1 MTTRLE
7 SFSMGEGRGWG
18 VGGEGE
24 SVVVSNSVS
33 GARTRQYT
41 GREEGE
47 VEGGSFLHN
56 GTEDW
61 SGRGDR
67 VQFESLLGREKDEY
81 ADMQILPRNGENHY
95 NGPI

>member
-1 MTTRLE
+1 ME
-7 SFSMGEGRGWG
+7 GGGAWGER
-18 VGGEGE
+18 E
-24 SVVVSNSVS
+24 SVVGSNSVS

-41 GREEGE
+41 GKEEGE
-47 VEGGSFLHN
+47 VEGGSFSLHN